1 MTPAS
6 DTRAAID
13 AANQNF
19 MTNFG
24 KQDSAGMASLYTGDG
39 QLLPANSDVVNG
51 GADIQAFWQGAFDT
65 GLRQAVLE
73 TVELEDHGATA
84 IEVGRYTLNADGGV
98 LADQGKYIVI
108 WKNEGGVWKLH
119 RDIWTTSQPAA

>member
-51 GADIQAFWQGAFDT
+51 GAGIQAFWQGSFDT
-65 GLRQAVLE
+65 GLR
-73 TVELEDHGATA
+73 
-84 IEVGRYTLNADGGV
+84 
-98 LADQGKYIVI
+98 
-108 WKNEGGVWKLH
+108 
-119 RDIWTTSQPAA
+119 

>member
-13 AANQNF
+13 AANQNL
-19 MTNFG
+19 MANFG
-24 KQDSAGMASLYTGDG
+24 RQDSAGMDSLYTDDG

-51 GADIQAFWQGAFDT
+51 GAGIQAFWQGAFNM
-65 GLRQAVLE
+65 GLREAVLE
-73 TVELEDHGATA
+73 TTELEDHGQTA
-84 IEVGRYTLNADGGV
+84 IEVGRHMFKTEGGT

-108 WKNEGGVWKLH
+108 WKNDGSVWKLH
-119 RDIWTTSQPAA
+119 RDIWTTNQPTT